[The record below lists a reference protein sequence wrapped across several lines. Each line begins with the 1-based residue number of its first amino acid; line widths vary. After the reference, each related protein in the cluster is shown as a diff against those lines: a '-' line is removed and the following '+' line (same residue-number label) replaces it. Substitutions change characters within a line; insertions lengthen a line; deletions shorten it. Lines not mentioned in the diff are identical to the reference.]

1 MVFWSRFG
9 HIFLFRGT
17 TVARCVIVL
26 SFNIGL
32 CGTLTSRKKKKGFFR
47 SKANTEHD
55 KAELALYEEV
65 TLMKPFRRKTLILI
79 GASGSSRRALKHRI
93 INGDPDQVR
102 VIHNRTLV
110 RISEVRVQIFI
121 IAIQNTDD

>member
-1 MVFWSRFG
+1 MK
-9 HIFLFRGT
+9 
-17 TVARCVIVL
+17 
-26 SFNIGL
+26 IGL

-47 SKANTEHD
+47 SKSNTEHD

-93 INGDPDQVR
+93 INGDPDQVNK
-102 VIHNRTLV
+102 HLFKLNSMQQDS
-110 RISEVRVQIFI
+110 ISESGQLPLYNSKITPFEIRE
-121 IAIQNTDD
+121 AIL

>member
-1 MVFWSRFG
+1 MK
-9 HIFLFRGT
+9 T
-17 TVARCVIVL
+17 
-26 SFNIGL
+26 GL

-79 GASGSSRRALKHRI
+79 GASGSARRALKHRI
-93 INGDPDQVR
+93 INSDPDQV
-102 VIHNRTLV
+102 IHKYIDLYASTLYKV
-110 RISEVRVQIFI
+110 SKLLVVVEMVKLYTFSTNYILIYK
-121 IAIQNTDD
+121 